1 MPVPTAREARST
13 LFPARLQI
21 FLLQRLIVVVITQSI
36 DRFFLLLCRYLFFLG
51 TLCAQFTFV
60 GYEAPAQF
68 AEETK
73 RADVAVPWGIV
84 WSVIANFG
92 LGLSYMLTLLFCI
105 QARAK
110 ASRCV
115 LL

>member
-1 MPVPTAREARST
+1 MQT
-13 LFPARLQI
+13 
-21 FLLQRLIVVVITQSI
+21 FLHA
-36 DRFFLLLCRYLFFLG
+36 CRYLLFLG

-84 WSVIANFG
+84 WSVVANFG
-92 LGLSYMLTLLFCI
+92 LGLSYMLTLLFCV
-105 QARAK
+105 QACAR
-110 ASRCV
+110 S
-115 LL
+115 